1 MLMTQTTAPSDA
13 QLAANETADAL
24 ANDTRLDTELTRDEV
39 IARNLAVVQAHFH
52 NENPDD
58 VDKAIALY
66 TDDITWEAPSRGMVY
81 TDPADV
87 RAAYVDIFKTLVY
100 DKTIALRRFA
110 TEDFV
115 FDDQIAHVTVVGD
128 RMPNLP
134 FPVGA
139 KMSVRLVHCFQMRDG
154 KIAREIA
161 YETWR
166 ERDSA
171 IDNDS
176 IPDDAAVE
184 VFDQVVGKRATGA

>member
-1 MLMTQTTAPSDA
+1 MTQTTPGDA
-13 QLAANETADAL
+13 QLAANEAADAL
-24 ANDTRLDTELTRDEV
+24 AGDIRPNSELTRDEV

-52 NENPDD
+52 NENPED

-66 TDDITWEAPSRGMVY
+66 TEDITWEAPSRGMVY

-87 RAAYVDIFKTLVY
+87 RAAYLDIFKTLVY

-128 RMPNLP
+128 KMPNLP
-134 FPVGA
+134 FPIGA

-176 IPDDAAVE
+176 IPEDAVVE
-184 VFDQVVGKRATGA
+184 FFDQVVGKHATDA

>member
-1 MLMTQTTAPSDA
+1 MTQTTTPTAA
-13 QLAANETADAL
+13 QLAANEAADAL
-24 ANDTRLDTELTRDEV
+24 AADTRPDSELTREEV
-39 IARNLAVVQAHFH
+39 IARNLAAVEAHFH

-87 RAAYVDIFKTLVY
+87 RAAYMDIFKTLVY

-128 RMPNLP
+128 KMPNLP
-134 FPVGA
+134 FNIGT
-139 KMSVRLVHCFQMRDG
+139 KLSVRLVHCFQMRDG

-171 IDNDS
+171 IDHDS
-176 IPDDAAVE
+176 IPDDAVVE
-184 VFDQVVGKRATGA
+184 VFDQVVGKHATDA

>member
-1 MLMTQTTAPSDA
+1 MLMTQTTTPSDA
-13 QLAANETADAL
+13 QLAANEAADAL
-24 ANDTRLDTELTRDEV
+24 ANDTRLDSELTRDEV
-39 IARNLAVVQAHFH
+39 IARNLAVVEAHFH

-100 DKTIALRRFA
+100 DKAIALRRFA

-128 RMPNLP
+128 KMPNLP
-134 FPVGA
+134 FPIGA

-176 IPDDAAVE
+176 IPDDAVVE
-184 VFDQVVGKRATGA
+184 VFDQVVGKHATGA

>member
-1 MLMTQTTAPSDA
+1 MTQTTTPTAA
-13 QLAANETADAL
+13 QLAANQAADDL
-24 ANDTRLDTELTRDEV
+24 ANDTRPDSELTPDEV

-66 TDDITWEAPSRGMVY
+66 ADDITWEAPSRGMVY

-87 RAAYVDIFKTLVY
+87 RAAYIDIFKTLVY

-110 TEDFV
+110 TEEFV

-128 RMPNLP
+128 KMPNLP
-134 FPVGA
+134 YPVGT

-171 IDNDS
+171 LDNDS
-176 IPDDAAVE
+176 IPDDAVVE
-184 VFDQVVGKRATGA
+184 VFDQVVGKHA

>member
-1 MLMTQTTAPSDA
+1 MTQTTPGDA
-13 QLAANETADAL
+13 QLAANEAADEL
-24 ANDTRLDTELTRDEV
+24 AGDTRPNSELTRDEV

-52 NENPDD
+52 NENPED

-66 TDDITWEAPSRGMVY
+66 TEDITWEAPSRGMVY

-87 RAAYVDIFKTLVY
+87 RAAYLDIFKTLVY

-128 RMPNLP
+128 KMPNLP

-154 KIAREIA
+154 KISREIA

-166 ERDSA
+166 EHDSA

-176 IPDDAAVE
+176 IPEDAVVE
-184 VFDQVVGKRATGA
+184 FFDQVVGKHATGA